1 VAILAWAIGG
11 IIAGIA
17 AGLLLPG
24 RFSGGI
30 GGAAA
35 GAALG
40 AVIGGST
47 LAVLVDAR
55 SPTLD
60 PASVVAASIGA
71 AVVLVALLIAQY
83 ADAVEPK
90 PTAPGRRRQR

>member
-1 VAILAWAIGG
+1 VAILAWTVGG
-11 IIAGIA
+11 VIAGIA
-17 AGLLLPG
+17 AALLLPG
-24 RFSGGI
+24 RFPGGI

-40 AVIGGST
+40 ALIGGST

-60 PASVVAASIGA
+60 SASVVAALVGV

-90 PTAPGRRRQR
+90 RSAPGRRRHR